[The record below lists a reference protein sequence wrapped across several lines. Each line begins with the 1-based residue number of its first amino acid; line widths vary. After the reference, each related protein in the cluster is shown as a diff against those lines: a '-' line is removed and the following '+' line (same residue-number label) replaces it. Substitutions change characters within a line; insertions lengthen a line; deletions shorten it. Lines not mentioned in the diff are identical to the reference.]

1 MNETSRVATPD
12 SLNPALSR
20 IQSLDA
26 LRGVAVLGI
35 FAINII
41 GFAFPEIAFSN
52 PKVAGGEG
60 ALNYGLWSFTTVF
73 IEGSMRGL
81 FSLVFGAGVILFT
94 ARADDPVTKRP
105 VAALYY
111 RRTSWL
117 IAFGLIHG
125 YLLLMPGDI
134 LLIYGIAGLFLF
146 TMRKAPPS
154 WQLAAAAAFLVGLV
168 SLAVIEEWDETQLGL
183 AARAIE
189 TRIEEGV
196 DVSDA
201 DQAKLDK
208 WQEIVSRNWPDEDE
222 LNEIIEK
229 RTGDIATVYAD
240 NTEIMGYSLEP
251 WGNARWV
258 ADALMM
264 MLLGMAFFKWRIIT
278 GDRSAKFYAIML
290 AAGYAIGVSFRLWA
304 VVDRWEAD
312 FSPILW
318 SWAAFYQIGRV
329 AMTIGH
335 IGLFFLLWKIASSS
349 LPMRALAAAG
359 RMAFSNYIGQTVI
372 ANLIFTGVGLGLYG
386 SMDRASVYL
395 VMFAIW
401 GVQLAFSFWWLARYN
416 SARWNGAGGH

>member
-1 MNETSRVATPD
+1 MSENPSGAAPD
-12 SLNPALSR
+12 SFKPAQSR
-20 IQSLDA
+20 IESLDA

-94 ARADDPVTKRP
+94 ARADGADTKYPVTS
-105 VAALYY
+105 LYY

-146 TMRKAPPS
+146 TVRKVPPL
-154 WQLAAAAAFLVGLV
+154 WQMAAAAAFLVGLV
-168 SLAVIEEWDETQLGL
+168 SLAVIEELDETQLGL
-183 AARAIE
+183 AAAAIE
-189 TRIEEGV
+189 TRIEEGAV
-196 DVSDA
+196 VSEA

-208 WQEIVSRNWPDEDE
+208 WQEIFSRNWPDEDE

-229 RTGDIATVYAD
+229 RTADIVTVYAD
-240 NTEIMGYSLEP
+240 NTEHMGYSLEP
-251 WGNARWV
+251 WGNAWWV

-278 GDRSAKFYAIML
+278 GGRSAKFYAIML
-290 AAGYAIGVSFRLWA
+290 TAGYAIGVSFRVWG
-304 VVDRWEAD
+304 VISRWEAD

-318 SWAAFYQIGRV
+318 AWAAFDQIGRV

-335 IGLFFLLWKIASSS
+335 IGSFFLLWKIASSS

-386 SMDRASVYL
+386 AMDRASVYL
-395 VMFAIW
+395 LMIAIW
-401 GVQLAFSFWWLARYN
+401 GVQLTFSLWWL
-416 SARWNGAGGH
+416 SAFQVRPA